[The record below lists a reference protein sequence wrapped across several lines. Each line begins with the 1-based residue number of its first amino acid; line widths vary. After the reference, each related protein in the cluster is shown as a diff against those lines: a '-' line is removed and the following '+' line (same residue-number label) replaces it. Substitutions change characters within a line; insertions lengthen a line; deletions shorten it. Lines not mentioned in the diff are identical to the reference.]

1 MFTGINSILVID
13 DQLVVRHTL
22 MLCLNNL
29 GIKTVVQ
36 AENGK
41 IAKEAIIEHSF
52 DVIFCDLDMPVEDGF
67 EVLRY
72 LGERDYTGAV
82 VIISSQEQEVL
93 ASTSN
98 LARVYDLN
106 IIGCVE
112 KPITQLTVQ
121 ALFETIS
128 QQPPRNY
135 DEKYLSLLTEREL
148 RELLKLG
155 RLEAY
160 YQPQLSLS
168 TKKVK
173 GLEVLA
179 RLFGPQGEL
188 IPPDRFIP
196 TAENSTDLI
205 VEITKH
211 IIESALKSISKH
223 FQHMKS
229 LTFAF
234 NISGKALE
242 DEGFP
247 KWLGLIAD
255 QYKVPHNQIVCELT
269 ETAISSDQTTMDA
282 QMLRLR
288 IMRFKLSIDDFGTG
302 YSSIAKL
309 HTIPF
314 DELKIDK
321 SFVFDCLS
329 NTKSAAIVEQSIR
342 LAKAM
347 NIEVV
352 AEGVE
357 NVEVETFLIRH
368 GCKTGQGY
376 LYAKPHDLDNILD
389 FILTTNGDDDKKS

>member
-1 MFTGINSILVID
+1 
-13 DQLVVRHTL
+13 
-22 MLCLNNL
+22 
-29 GIKTVVQ
+29 
-36 AENGK
+36 
-41 IAKEAIIEHSF
+41 
-52 DVIFCDLDMPVEDGF
+52 MPIEDGF

-72 LGERDYTGAV
+72 LGERAYTGAV

-98 LARVYDLN
+98 LARLYDLN
-106 IIGCVE
+106 IIGFVE
-112 KPITQLTVQ
+112 KPITLPIVQ

-128 QQPPRNY
+128 QQPSRNY
-135 DEKYLSLLTEREL
+135 DEKHLSLLTEREL
-148 RELLKLG
+148 REVLKLG
-155 RLEAY
+155 KLEAY
-160 YQPQLSLS
+160 YQPQLSLP
-168 TKKVK
+168 TKEVK

-179 RLFGPQGEL
+179 RLFGPQGDL

-205 VEITKH
+205 VEVTKH
-211 IIESALKSISKH
+211 IIESALKGISKH
-223 FQHMKS
+223 FEHLKS

-247 KWLGLIAD
+247 KWLSLIAD
-255 QYKVPHNQIVCELT
+255 QYKVPHNQIICELT
-269 ETAISSDQTTMDA
+269 ETAISRDQTTIDA

-357 NVEVETFLIRH
+357 NAEVETFLISH
-368 GCKTGQGY
+368 GCETGQGY
-376 LYAKPHDLDNILD
+376 LYAKPHNLDNTLE
-389 FILTTNGDDDKKS
+389 FILETNGDNEKSS

>member
-1 MFTGINSILVID
+1 M
-13 DQLVVRHTL
+13 R
-22 MLCLNNL
+22 
-29 GIKTVVQ
+29 
-36 AENGK
+36 
-41 IAKEAIIEHSF
+41 
-52 DVIFCDLDMPVEDGF
+52 
-67 EVLRY
+67 R
-72 LGERDYTGAV
+72 
-82 VIISSQEQEVL
+82 
-93 ASTSN
+93 
-98 LARVYDLN
+98 
-106 IIGCVE
+106 

>member
-1 MFTGINSILVID
+1 MTIEYSAILVVD
-13 DQLVVRHTL
+13 DQPVVRHTL

-41 IAKEAIIEHSF
+41 VAKDAFANHSF
-52 DVIFCDLDMPVEDGF
+52 DAIFCDLDMPVEDGF
-67 EVLRY
+67 EVLRH
-72 LGERDYTGAV
+72 LGEKAYTGAV

-98 LARVYDLN
+98 LARLYDLN

-112 KPITQLTVQ
+112 KPITFPTVQ

-128 QQPPRNY
+128 Q
-135 DEKYLSLLTEREL
+135 LSARVHDQKHVPLLTEMEL
-148 RELLKLG
+148 RELISQD
-155 RLEAY
+155 RLVAY
-160 YQPQLSLS
+160 YQPQLSLPS
-168 TKKVK
+168 KTIK
-173 GLEVLA
+173 GMEILA
-179 RLFGPQGEL
+179 RLFDLQGGL

-196 TAENSTDLI
+196 TAEHSTELI
-205 VEITKH
+205 LELTKRV
-211 IIESALKSISKH
+211 IECALKDISSH
-223 FQHMKS
+223 FDQLSS

-234 NISGKALE
+234 NISGKVLE

-247 KWLGLIAD
+247 KWLSSIAD
-255 QYKVPHNQIVCELT
+255 RYKVPHNQIVCELT
-269 ETAISSDQTTMDA
+269 ETAISRDQTTIDA

-321 SFVFDCLS
+321 SFVFDSLS

-342 LAKAM
+342 MAKAM

-357 NVEVETFLIRH
+357 SKEVEAFLIRH
-368 GCKTGQGY
+368 GCGTGQGY
-376 LYAKPHDLDNILD
+376 LYAKPNPFKTTLE
-389 FILTTNGDDDKKS
+389 FIQKNNGEKEKKL